1 MNRLWV
7 FAAALLFSTG
17 GVAIKGNSLTGWQ
30 VASFRS
36 LIAAIAMA
44 LIFPEARR
52 RWTWRHLLVGI
63 AYSATLILFVIAN
76 KMTTAANAIFLQSSS
91 PGYLILLS
99 PLLLKEHLR
108 RSDVWLLLGVGLGM
122 ALFFVAAEPARATAP
137 NPELGNI
144 IALLSGVSWAFTI
157 IGLRWLAKTGDGQDA
172 GLTTVVV
179 GNLMACALALPWALP
194 VPSFE
199 IRDVVALSYL
209 GIFQIGLAYY
219 CLTRAIRHVPAFEA
233 ASLLLVEP
241 ALNPVWTWLM
251 LGEQP
256 ALLSVAG
263 GAVILGSTLANT
275 WWVSSRRER
284 HGQG

>member
-17 GVAIKGNSLTGWQ
+17 GVAIKGNALTAWQ
-30 VASFRS
+30 VSSFRS
-36 LIAAIAMA
+36 LIAAVAMA
-44 LIFPEARR
+44 LLFPAARR
-52 RWTWRHLLVGI
+52 RWTWRHLLVGV
-63 AYSATLILFVIAN
+63 AYAITLISFVIAN
-76 KMTTAANAIFLQSSS
+76 KTTTAANAIFLQASA

-99 PLLLKEHLR
+99 PLLLKEQLR
-108 RSDVWLLLGVGLGM
+108 RSDAWLLLGVGLGM
-122 ALFFVAAEPARATAP
+122 TLFFVAAEPARATAP

-144 IALLSGVSWAFTI
+144 VALLSGVAWAFTI
-157 IGLRWLAKTGDGQDA
+157 IGLRWLARSGDHDDA

-179 GNLMACALALPWALP
+179 GNLMACVLALPWAFP
-194 VPSFE
+194 IPSFE
-199 IRDVVALSYL
+199 LRDLAVLSYL

-219 CLTRAIRHVPAFEA
+219 CLTRAMRHVPAFETA
-233 ASLLLVEP
+233 TLLLVEP
-241 ALNPVWTWLM
+241 ALNPVWTWLV

-275 WWVSSRRER
+275 WWISKARAA
-284 HGQG
+284 GAA